1 MEFGTEML
9 DEDGLFDLIRRLPGK
24 KSKYQ
29 IAAENE
35 RSQVGSTL
43 KMLNAF
49 YFVFMQISYPLLPC
63 HVLFVDS
70 IGYVDVDCKSRLLTV
85 CFLIR
90 VIRVL

>member
-1 MEFGTEML
+1 ML

-35 RSQVGSTL
+35 RSQVAAAL
-43 KMLNAF
+43 EMLTMF
-49 YFVFMQISYPLLPC
+49 EFLCLQISYPLLPR

-70 IGYVDVDCKSRLLTV
+70 VDYVDMQSKLLTV
-85 CFLIR
+85 CL